1 MNVVLLFI
9 VQATYSLSD
18 LGKKMYVEKIGWDW
32 ALLKSLPFI
41 IVMVVPFI
49 ALALQV
55 YVLSRY
61 ELSKTMI
68 MLGVL
73 NIVFATGLGVMVL
86 KEKLTTLNY
95 IGIVC
100 AVLAVILLNIKQ

>member
-1 MNVVLLFI
+1 MNVLLLFI

-18 LGKKMYVEKIGWDW
+18 LGKKVYVEKIGWDW

-41 IVMVVPFI
+41 VIMAVPFF

-68 MLGVL
+68 TLGVL
-73 NIVFATGLGVMVL
+73 NIAFATGLGVMVL

-95 IGIVC
+95 VGVVC
-100 AVLAVILLNIKQ
+100 AVLAVVLLNIKQ